1 MATSASSSASSTVP
15 QPQQQQQQQGQFGQN
30 APAYLFVP
38 AVDVPNNP
46 QAAASMSALNASIFH
61 LIADALP
68 NVMSAIETLQ
78 KQTVVHPTTASG
90 REDKHKYI
98 LSASSVDVLLSAVMN
113 FRGLASAVVSA
124 STSLRG
130 ASGPSRSSTAS
141 SCLSAASSSSSSNTT
156 TATSNGIDIQ
166 HQAAGELRVKT
177 TMDIT
182 DDHTEGTA
190 GSSSST
196 RATISSY
203 LEQLQ
208 LQRQQHHHHQQQ
220 QQQQQHHHTYH
231 SSSGAAGDMNG
242 AYLVYPYETA
252 LQVAQ
257 NRASMGTQPILRTS
271 STSNHSDHADGYGQ
285 SSNKR
290 RSDKCSEDSKR
301 DKIPGLSI
309 SDKSLEY
316 LVQLQDH
323 RGDEMADAITSSARD
338 ADFDG
343 TARSNISGVT
353 SGLASRR
360 EEEYESSFVGND
372 GHPNDLLSFKR

>member
-1 MATSASSSASSTVP
+1 M
-15 QPQQQQQQQGQFGQN
+15 
-30 APAYLFVP
+30 P

-46 QAAASMSALNASIFH
+46 QTAASMSALNASIFH

-68 NVMSAIETLQ
+68 NVMAAIETLQ

-130 ASGPSRSSTAS
+130 AASSLSRSSTS
-141 SCLSAASSSSSSNTT
+141 SSASSSSSSNTT
-156 TATSNGIDIQ
+156 TATSNGIDIT
-166 HQAAGELRVKT
+166 HQAVAELRVKSA
-177 TMDIT
+177 MDVT
-182 DDHTEGTA
+182 DDQTEVTA

-208 LQRQQHHHHQQQ
+208 LQRQHQQHPHQQQ
-220 QQQQQHHHTYH
+220 HAYHT
-231 SSSGAAGDMNG
+231 SSSAVGDMNG
-242 AYLVYPYETA
+242 AYFVYPYETA

-257 NRASMGTQPILRTS
+257 NRASASTQPLIRTHSAGSRNNSDGNGHNS
-271 STSNHSDHADGYGQ
+271 SKS
-285 SSNKR
+285 K
-290 RSDKCSEDSKR
+290 SDKCSEDSKR
-301 DKIPGLSI
+301 NKIPGLNI

-316 LVQLQDH
+316 LVHLQDH
-323 RGDEMADAITSSARD
+323 RGERDGMMAYATTSSARGD
-338 ADFDG
+338 AELDGDGFDG

-353 SGLASRR
+353 CGLASRR
-360 EEEYESSFVGND
+360 EEDFESSFAGNSD
-372 GHPNDLLSFKR
+372 GLGLPSLTILLSF